1 MRVQFRAIPTDQTRR
16 HQAGASD
23 AFGCSPERQM
33 SDGGLPC
40 RHCLDDIAAGD
51 EALLLAY
58 RPFGAV
64 QPYAETGPIFLHADR
79 CERRAD
85 SGEPPAALL
94 RRERAIVR
102 GYTAGERIAEG
113 TGAVVATDRVAAAA
127 AALLERPEV
136 AFVHVRSAT
145 NNCFFCRVDRG

>member
-1 MRVQFRAIPTDQTRR
+1 MPAQFRAISTQEARA
-16 HQAGASD
+16 HQAGALD
-23 AFGCSPERQM
+23 AFGCPPERQI

-40 RHCLDDIAAGD
+40 RHCLEDVAAGD

-64 QPYAETGPIFLHADR
+64 QAYAEAGPIFLHAGP
-79 CERRAD
+79 CQRRAD

-94 RRERAIVR
+94 RRQRAIVR
-102 GYTAGERIAEG
+102 GYTAGERITEG
-113 TGAVVATDRVAAAA
+113 TGAVVETARVAAAA

-145 NNCFFCRVDRG
+145 NNCFWCRVDRG

>member
-1 MRVQFRAIPTDQTRR
+1 MPPSFRAISTLDARA
-16 HQAGASD
+16 HQGGAED
-23 AFGCSPERQM
+23 VHGCPPERQL

-40 RHCLDDIAAGD
+40 RHCLEDIAAGD

-58 RPFGAV
+58 RPFHSV
-64 QPYAETGPIFLHADR
+64 QPYAEVGPIFLHAGP
-79 CERRAD
+79 CERRPDGAA
-85 SGEPPAALL
+85 PPAALL

-102 GYTAGERIAEG
+102 GYTAEERIAEG
-113 TGAVVATDRVAAAA
+113 TGAVVATADVAAAA

-145 NNCFFCRVDRG
+145 NNCFWCRVERA